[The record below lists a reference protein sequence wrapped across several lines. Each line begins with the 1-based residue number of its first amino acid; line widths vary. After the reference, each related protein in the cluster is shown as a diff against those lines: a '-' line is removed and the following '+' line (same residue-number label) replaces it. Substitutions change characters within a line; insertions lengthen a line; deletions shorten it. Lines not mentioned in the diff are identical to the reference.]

1 MRGLSCP
8 VTRMGAL
15 VNPVG
20 LWFELTL
27 LMMVVAVG
35 FRIWRPVLAPVRLE
49 KVGVQEVARMVRD
62 FLESTT
68 DGAFGFP
75 TGFFYID
82 DDASTP
88 TVIVARE
95 AVTWSS
101 RFLAVL
107 RRFFLAIASV
117 APEFGCV
124 GVLGGMLLAALL
136 APLVLY
142 AAGAELA
149 LRFLLRSEIV
159 AKVTPLPG
167 ADAGSEVV
175 FTLRGPSALLVG
187 RAVQRAFHPP
197 QLPDRIRGLAR
208 LPA

>member
-1 MRGLSCP
+1 
-8 VTRMGAL
+8 

-20 LWFELTL
+20 LWFELSL
-27 LMMVVAVG
+27 LMLVVAVG
-35 FRIWRPVLAPVRLE
+35 FRIWRPELPPVRLE
-49 KVGVQEVARMVRD
+49 KVVPQEAAGMVRD

-82 DDASTP
+82 AEASTP

-95 AVTWSS
+95 AVTWRS
-101 RFLAVL
+101 RFVTVL
-107 RRFFLAIASV
+107 QVFFLAIVRIGA
-117 APEFGCV
+117 AFGCV
-124 GVLGGMLLAALL
+124 GAAIGMVLAAML
-136 APLVLY
+136 APLILY

-159 AKVTPLPG
+159 ATVG
-167 ADAGSEVV
+167 ALRGPDEGSEVV
-175 FTLRGPSALLVG
+175 FKLRGPSALLIG
-187 RAVQRAFHPP
+187 RAVQRAFHAPG
-197 QLPDRIRGLAR
+197 LPDRIRNLAG